1 MNMQFA
7 TPVVLAIL
15 TGIASFFV
23 AGAIAFMVAMK
34 RAQRREARDRQ
45 REVLLQ
51 AVRVLDE
58 YRRREVQADAA

>member
-15 TGIASFFV
+15 TAIASFFV
-23 AGAIAFMVAMK
+23 AGAIAFIVATK
-34 RAQRREARDRQ
+34 RAQRRDARDRQ
-45 REVLLQ
+45 RELLLQ
-51 AVRVLDE
+51 AVRVMDE